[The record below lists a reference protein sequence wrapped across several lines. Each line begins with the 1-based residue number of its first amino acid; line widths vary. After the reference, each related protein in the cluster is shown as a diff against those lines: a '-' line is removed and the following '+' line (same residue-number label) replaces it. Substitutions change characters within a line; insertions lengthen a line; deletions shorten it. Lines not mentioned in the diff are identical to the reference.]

1 MISITIPLNPAT
13 KKNNSIPVKRG
24 KRVMIIPSQRYRE
37 YEQKALSLI
46 PDAIKLKIDYPVN
59 IKAYYFRN
67 SRRRVDLTNLE
78 SALMDLLV
86 KAEVLADD
94 SAIPPVVVSTDGS
107 RVFYD
112 KENPRTEV
120 YIERADDSIRKQLYP
135 EKYKSKSKDV

>member
-1 MISITIPLNPAT
+1 MIELLIPLNPVT
-13 KKNNSIPVKRG
+13 KKNNAIPVRRG
-24 KRVMIIPSQRYRE
+24 KRTMIIPSQRYRE
-37 YEQKALSLI
+37 YEHDALLMI
-46 PDAIKLKIDYPVN
+46 PQEAKKKIDYPVN

-67 SRRRVDLTNLE
+67 SRRRVDITNLE

-112 KENPRTEV
+112 KNNPRTEV
-120 YIERADDSIRKQLYP
+120 YIEPNTEGMERQLYP
-135 EKYKSKSKDV
+135 ERYPTDEV